1 MSVQFYLFG
10 NGFNDGDIFSDEGP
24 GFFSGLGS
32 FFVGAPPL
40 FTFFFSAILL
50 MIISVVLYSIIKGVT
65 TYTRNNAAERLSE
78 RARVLTKRTE
88 VSGGSGNSRAYTNYY
103 LTFEFE
109 DGRRTEFEVRAEEY
123 GLLVEGDEG
132 TLTHQGTRY
141 LGFERMGSSL
151 RS

>member
-1 MSVQFYLFG
+1 MSVHFYLFG
-10 NGFNDGDIFSDEGP
+10 SGFNDGGMFFDEGP
-24 GFFSGLGS
+24 GFFSGLGN
-32 FFVGAPPL
+32 FFAGFPPV
-40 FTFFFSAILL
+40 FAFFFTTILL
-50 MIISVVLYSIIKGVT
+50 IIISVVLYSIIQGVT
-65 TYTRNNAAERLSE
+65 TYTRNNAAERLTE

-88 VSGGSGNSRAYTNYY
+88 VSGGSGDSRAYTNYY

-141 LGFERMGSSL
+141 LGFERMASPL
-151 RS
+151 RP